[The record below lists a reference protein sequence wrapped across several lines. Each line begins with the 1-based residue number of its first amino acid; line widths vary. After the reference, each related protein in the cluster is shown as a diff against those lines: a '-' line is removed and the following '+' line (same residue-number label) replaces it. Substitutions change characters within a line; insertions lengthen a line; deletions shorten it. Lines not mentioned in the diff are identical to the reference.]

1 MPDLCRL
8 NLDPGVLQM
17 KEKPSQMSYD
27 WSKFKGSSEEP
38 SEERSEKHDKVHKLL
53 ATLMHAVW
61 HHADCTT

>member
-38 SEERSEKHDKVHKLL
+38 SEERSEKHDKVHKLP
-53 ATLMHAVW
+53 ATLHARCL
-61 HHADCTT
+61 APC